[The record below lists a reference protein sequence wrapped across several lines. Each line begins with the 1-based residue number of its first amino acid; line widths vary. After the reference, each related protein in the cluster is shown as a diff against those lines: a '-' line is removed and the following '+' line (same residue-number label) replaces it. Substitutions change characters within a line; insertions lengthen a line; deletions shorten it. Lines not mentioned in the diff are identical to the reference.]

1 MRLNGGG
8 IQRWKGDLSLGV
20 DIHETPRTI
29 GLVDEDDPVGLH
41 ARPVVA
47 THEGQVNG

>member
-1 MRLNGGG
+1 MAAVSKDGRV
-8 IQRWKGDLSLGV
+8 ISLGV
-20 DIHETPRTI
+20 DIHEMPRTT

-47 THEGQVNG
+47 MHEEQVDG